1 MYYVVTR
8 ENPPC
13 PYCKMAKNYLKNN
26 NLEFVEVPLEEGLPA
41 LQRAG
46 VKTVPAI
53 FTEEALTLESYLGGY
68 DYLKTIKPL
77 T

>member
-1 MYYVVTR
+1 
-8 ENPPC
+8 
-13 PYCKMAKNYLKNN
+13 MAKKYLTSNDMA
-26 NLEFVEVPLEEGLPA
+26 FVEVPLEEGITA
-41 LQRAG
+41 LQTAG

-53 FTEEALTLESYLGGY
+53 FTDRSLSAESYVGGY